1 MSDLI
6 PFFFSLLYLGAFFCC
21 SFAIPCFSLRRL
33 DFAVVSRLDMLACV
47 VSISAI
53 VQAAARHWQSV
64 AIGWHKRAGSGR
76 GCPRRISFAHAST
89 PSLEIG
95 GMLIFKIIHSVLGFH
110 SLKLDKF

>member
-64 AIGWHKRAGSGR
+64 AIGWHKRVGAGR
-76 GCPRRISFAHAST
+76 GSPRRISFAHARLSEKERHQAKQKAIF
-89 PSLEIG
+89 PVWKLEECCRP
-95 GMLIFKIIHSVLGFH
+95 
-110 SLKLDKF
+110 